1 MDVPKVSLAQRFHC
15 TRICE
20 PVRPCCVVPSRG
32 SVEAARE
39 GEGALAACSRG
50 LLSWDLSEAPTDV
63 AVVVVCLLRGRRNV
77 ADRVTWGLDS
87 DG

>member
-1 MDVPKVSLAQRFHC
+1 M
-15 TRICE
+15 
-20 PVRPCCVVPSRG
+20 VPSRG

-39 GEGALAACSRG
+39 EGDGEGALAACSRG